1 MNWRPCRSKSAAKQ
15 TIALLATGVYMAG
28 AGNKS
33 GGLDMGA
40 ALNSVLQ
47 KQIAN
52 VAGSALKTVNISFGM
67 ENYDGADAGGNV
79 QITISVMPSGSS
91 ITVCRL

>member
-1 MNWRPCRSKSAAKQ
+1 MSVQNELAAMSVEARKQ
-15 TIALLATGVYMAG
+15 ARKPSLCCTGVYMAG

-33 GGLDMGA
+33 SGLDMGA
-40 ALNSVLQ
+40 TLNSVLQ

-67 ENYDGADAGGNV
+67 ENYDGADAGG
-79 QITISVMPSGSS
+79 
-91 ITVCRL
+91 